1 MTPTLTAQ
9 EAARWADRAGLP
21 LAEERH
27 AVVAAIADHIR
38 AVVSTLRELDLGETA
53 PGAPPAGW
61 QHTLIAPA
69 GGESADVAG

>member
-1 MTPTLTAQ
+1 MTPTLTAR

-27 AVVAAIADHIR
+27 GVVAATADHIR

-53 PGAPPAGW
+53 PDVP
-61 QHTLIAPA
+61 PA
-69 GGESADVAG
+69 GGERADVAG